1 MNVEFGQPFR
11 TSTQHEDHFFPEVA
25 PPFSVLRGDAADPKL
40 MEVNT
45 STEYWQ
51 KGASLLHTD
60 PLGKND
66 AAPPKGERVY
76 LIAGTQHAG
85 RAHTPGTP
93 GNCQLARNP
102 HSAAPALR
110 ALLMALDAWVVDG
123 VRPPRN
129 RIPLLRDGTLVDAA
143 KLGFPAIPGVEVPR
157 AANRIG
163 PFGDWVE
170 PKPDPAKAYVTLV
183 TKVDADGNEM
193 TGVRLPGVAA
203 PLGTH
208 TGWNLYR
215 APELAGELCDRDGTF
230 VPFAVTKAERE
241 AAKDPRLSLEERY
254 KDRKGWLGYL
264 RAVVYDLVRERLL
277 LKEDADRIVDAALT
291 PRCLESLA
299 AAGVALVIDVYRYP
313 QNW

>member
-93 GNCQLARNP
+93 GNCQLARTP

-143 KLGFPAIPGVEVPR
+143 KLGFPAIPGSR
-157 AANRIG
+157 C
-163 PFGDWVE
+163 
-170 PKPDPAKAYVTLV
+170 
-183 TKVDADGNEM
+183 
-193 TGVRLPGVAA
+193 
-203 PLGTH
+203 
-208 TGWNLYR
+208 R
-215 APELAGELCDRDGTF
+215 APPIASGRSATGSSRS
-230 VPFAVTKAERE
+230 P
-241 AAKDPRLSLEERY
+241 
-254 KDRKGWLGYL
+254 
-264 RAVVYDLVRERLL
+264 
-277 LKEDADRIVDAALT
+277 T
-291 PRCLESLA
+291 PR
-299 AAGVALVIDVYRYP
+299 RRT
-313 QNW
+313 

>member
-1 MNVEFGQPFR
+1 MLSHIAGAGKVFMNVEFGQPFR
-11 TSTQHEDHFFPEVA
+11 TSTQHEDYFFPEVA

-129 RIPLLRDGTLVDAA
+129 RIPLLCDGTLVDAA
-143 KLGFPAIPGVEVPR
+143 KLGFPAIPGSR
-157 AANRIG
+157 C
-163 PFGDWVE
+163 
-170 PKPDPAKAYVTLV
+170 
-183 TKVDADGNEM
+183 
-193 TGVRLPGVAA
+193 
-203 PLGTH
+203 
-208 TGWNLYR
+208 R
-215 APELAGELCDRDGTF
+215 APPIASGRSATGSSRS
-230 VPFAVTKAERE
+230 P
-241 AAKDPRLSLEERY
+241 
-254 KDRKGWLGYL
+254 
-264 RAVVYDLVRERLL
+264 
-277 LKEDADRIVDAALT
+277 T
-291 PRCLESLA
+291 PR
-299 AAGVALVIDVYRYP
+299 RRT
-313 QNW
+313 